1 MTRFSDFQI
10 YLFGS
15 TEDRGGLV
23 LNVDLGNVLTEKS
36 DILVLSVLL
45 SVRLK
50 TLENSRPEL
59 GKVKESSPG
68 TWDEIFSFCAEFRRY
83 FLISV
88 LEFNNWVVGNFLP
101 APHCV
106 GASQKVKV
114 KLVILLLVKAI
125 IQQK

>member
-1 MTRFSDFQI
+1 MTRFSEFQI

-59 GKVKESSPG
+59 GKVKESLHHFSWCPFEIG
-68 TWDEIFSFCAEFRRY
+68 KHVCVEICRDVLVEEVFVNAKNVIRPAFSKSQVDIYSSWTDEGGI
-83 FLISV
+83 
-88 LEFNNWVVGNFLP
+88 
-101 APHCV
+101 
-106 GASQKVKV
+106 
-114 KLVILLLVKAI
+114 
-125 IQQK
+125 